1 MIPARLDFP
10 CRTNADYTEEFSASA
25 SGIPVDLTGY
35 SAVLTARLSVTDDV
49 LFTLATVTSD
59 IEGLRFV
66 EPANGIIS
74 IRVDRDTLSA
84 AYDAVATYAQLGDT
98 VNIIHDVKFTAPNG
112 DVEVWFE
119 GVIAIKKG
127 VGA

>member
-25 SGIPVDLTGY
+25 GGIPVDLTGY
-35 SAVLTARLSVTDDV
+35 SAVLTARLNVTDDV
-49 LFTLATVTSD
+49 LFTLTTITSD
-59 IEGLRFV
+59 IEGLYFI
-66 EPANGIIS
+66 EPANGIVS
-74 IRVDRDTLSA
+74 IRVDRGTLSA
-84 AYDAVATYAQLGDT
+84 AYDAVVTYAQAGNG

-119 GVIAIKKG
+119 GVITIKKG